1 MIDETFIKVADNA
14 PLMLWVTDKN
24 NKFVYFNKN
33 WLSFRGKSMEE
44 EISFDWNTSV
54 YPQDISRVKK
64 KVSRSF
70 EDRKPYKIEYR
81 IKRYDNTFRWI
92 IESGN
97 PQFEEEVGFT
107 GFIGTCMDIHNIKEL
122 EKRKTEFI
130 TAASH
135 ELNTPLTSLTV
146 YLQLMEEYFI
156 HNGPAN
162 FKALSLGAMQQLKK
176 ITSLINQL
184 LDMNKI
190 HSGYFSYNWSEF
202 PFHDVV
208 TQVVEK
214 FRMLYPERCI
224 KYEAGHDSYIYGDFE
239 RLTQVIENLLSNA
252 VKYSAPDTE
261 VVVELR
267 EKDSN
272 IILEVS
278 DNGIGIDPAFH
289 NKIFERFFRMPGPKA
304 QTYPGMGMGLYLTR
318 KIIEKHHGK
327 IYVESKRNEF
337 TKFYFK
343 LPLLKTN

>member
-1 MIDETFIKVADNA
+1 MIDQTFIRVADNA
-14 PLMLWVTDKN
+14 PLMLWVTDINKN
-24 NKFVYFNKN
+24 YIYFNKN
-33 WLSFRGKSMEE
+33 WLSFRGKTLEE
-44 EISFDWNTSV
+44 ELNFDCNESV
-54 YPQDISRVKK
+54 YPQDVSRVQK
-64 KVSRSF
+64 KVAQSF
-70 EDRKPYKIEYR
+70 DDKKPYKIEYR
-81 IKRYDNTFRWI
+81 IKRHDNSYRWI
-92 IESGN
+92 IESGS
-97 PQFEEEVGFT
+97 PQFDEEKRFT
-107 GFIGTCMDIHNIKEL
+107 GFVGTCMDIHNIKEL

-146 YLQLMEEYFI
+146 YLQLMEEYFLN
-156 HNGPAN
+156 NGPN
-162 FKALSLGAMQQLKK
+162 NYKALSMGAMHQLKK

-190 HSGYFSYNWSEF
+190 HSGYFSYSWSEF

-208 TQVVEK
+208 SQVVEK
-214 FRMLYPERCI
+214 FRMLYPERRI
-224 KYEAGHDSYIYGDFE
+224 RYESGSDSYIHGDFE
-239 RLTQVIENLLSNA
+239 RLTQVMENLLSNA

-261 VVVELR
+261 VIIDLK

-272 IILEVS
+272 LFLEVF
-278 DNGIGIDPAFH
+278 DKGIGIDPAFH

-327 IYVESKRNEF
+327 IFVDSKKNEF